1 MDDTHPDLKNRV
13 VGSIDF
19 TNSDTEADQYGHGT
33 QVAGVIVQ
41 NSPNNVK
48 IKSYKIADSNGNSTM
63 SYIVSALK
71 TIASEQNAPKIL
83 NMSLVVNVTG
93 DSTST
98 RNYLKMLFLSLI
110 KKAAQLFRQQETKM
124 KMPQVIFLHQFR
136 R

>member
-83 NMSLVVNVTG
+83 NML
-93 DSTST
+93 
-98 RNYLKMLFLSLI
+98 RAIQQAQEIILKMLFLSLI